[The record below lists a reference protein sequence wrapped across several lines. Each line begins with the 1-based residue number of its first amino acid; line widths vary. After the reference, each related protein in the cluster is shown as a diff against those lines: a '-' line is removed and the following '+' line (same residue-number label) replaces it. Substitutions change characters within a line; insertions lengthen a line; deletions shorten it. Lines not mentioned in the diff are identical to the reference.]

1 MYHCSAVRCRRP
13 PADRGIAS
21 EDEEA
26 GQHGDAAG
34 QGPRC
39 HGRIAVQKKQH
50 KTKPDHGAH
59 RAHGS
64 LHAGD
69 CGARGY
75 VQGWGE
81 DATGTKDRL
90 SSSFRRPA
98 RWDPARWDDAPTP
111 RPHPHGVVS
120 SKRLGRAAL
129 KPRPVWSAR
138 PSAIRS
144 LTHKL
149 QTDGSWSCWD
159 RRSVGHPPWRPRRR
173 PRPNSAL
180 KSPTR
185 AKKAVSFSVR
195 GPRRAPLRL
204 RV

>member
-1 MYHCSAVRCRRP
+1 VYHCSAVRCRRP

-50 KTKPDHGAH
+50 KTKPDQGARCAH

-98 RWDPARWDDAPTP
+98 RWDAPTP

-144 LTHKL
+144 LTHKRKYKL
-149 QTDGSWSCWD
+149 MVRECWD
-159 RRSVGHPPWRPRRR
+159 RRSRVGHGAQEEDQDRTRR
-173 PRPNSAL
+173 
-180 KSPTR
+180 
-185 AKKAVSFSVR
+185 
-195 GPRRAPLRL
+195 
-204 RV
+204 